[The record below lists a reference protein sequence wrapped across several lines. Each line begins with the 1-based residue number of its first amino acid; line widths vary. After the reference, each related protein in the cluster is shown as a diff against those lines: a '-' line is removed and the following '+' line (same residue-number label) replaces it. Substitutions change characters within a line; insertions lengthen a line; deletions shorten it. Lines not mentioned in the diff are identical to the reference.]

1 LRRRRRRNQRL
12 THTASFI
19 GAALSTALVA
29 GVLLWFFGPVVRE
42 AHPIEVPEGASL
54 RQIGHQL
61 EQDRVIHSA
70 AAFELVGRLMGAER
84 QLRAGRFL
92 ILARSAPH
100 QIVNLLVSG
109 PMMPNQVTLP
119 EGLTLW
125 EFAGILAAQAKVDSA
140 QFVAAASDSQVA
152 AGFGIARATLEG
164 YLYPDTYDV
173 PIGMPVPEV
182 IALLVG
188 RAQSV
193 VTAVM
198 AGRSAPAPLENAG
211 RVVILASIV
220 EAEAHVPAER
230 PQIAAVY
237 LNRLRRGMRLEAD
250 PTVAY
255 ALRARRR
262 LYFKDLEIDS
272 PWNTYRVTGL
282 PPTAICNPGR
292 GSIEAV
298 MTAASLPPTADLYFV
313 ARGDGTHVFSK
324 TYEEHTQAC
333 LRFRG
338 SGGGGRPES
347 GGGTAPDSLRSRVS
361 QPGEEPGTSSRT
373 L

>member
-1 LRRRRRRNQRL
+1 MKRRRPRNHRL
-12 THTASFI
+12 SQTGSFL
-19 GAALSTALVA
+19 GAAFATALIA
-29 GVLLWFFGPVVRE
+29 GFLLWFFGPVVRE

-70 AAFELVGRLMGAER
+70 AAFELVGRLLGADR

-92 ILARSAPH
+92 IPARSAPH

-125 EFAGILAAQAKVDSA
+125 EFAGILAAGAQVDSA
-140 QFVAAASDSQVA
+140 AFVTAACDSQVA
-152 AGFGIARATLEG
+152 AGFGIRRPTLEG

-173 PIGMPVPEV
+173 PIGMPVPDV
-182 IALLVG
+182 LALLVG

-193 VTAVM
+193 QAAVL
-198 AGRSAPAPLENAG
+198 AGRSAPAPLNDPS

-255 ALRARRR
+255 ALHARRR

-292 GSIEAV
+292 SSIEAV

-324 TYEEHTQAC
+324 TFEEHTQAY

-338 SGGGGRPES
+338 N
-347 GGGTAPDSLRSRVS
+347 GGTGGEGSQAPEPDTLRSRVS
-361 QPGEEPGTSSRT
+361 RPGEEPGTGSRT